1 MSIPELEVRIAKT
14 NSDMVAA
21 ARKTDFIEA
30 ARLRDE
36 LLSLQALLESKKS
49 PENETAEV

>member
-1 MSIPELEVRIAKT
+1 MSGEELERRIKT
-14 NSDMVAA
+14 VSDDMNAA

-36 LLSLQALLESKKS
+36 LVSLIELQKQR
-49 PENETAEV
+49 N

>member
-1 MSIPELEVRIAKT
+1 MDSEQLAHRIDIIE
-14 NSDMVAA
+14 SSMYEA

-36 LLSLQALLESKKS
+36 WVALKELQNLKVSS
-49 PENETAEV
+49 F

>member
-1 MSIPELEVRIAKT
+1 MSLPELEVRIEKL
-14 NSDMVAA
+14 NREMLDA

-36 LLSLQALLESKKS
+36 LISLKELYEEKKLSAHE
-49 PENETAEV
+49 E